1 MIIAQGQKGEKMR
14 LIDADA
20 LIGYLHTQFFYESRD
35 RSRVYK
41 VIQEQP
47 TIEPENE
54 ELDFVQPHKKLSVSL
69 QPERKKGKWILTD
82 FSDEDTYMCSVCQA
96 RIDPIDKFKSY
107 FCYHCGADMGEGES
121 NALD

>member
-1 MIIAQGQKGEKMR
+1 MSR

-20 LIGYLHTQFFYESRD
+20 LVEAVKNYPYGYRGLT
-35 RSRVYK
+35 VCT
-41 VIQEQP
+41 IAEQP
-47 TIEPENE
+47 TIE
-54 ELDFVQPHKKLSVSL
+54 
-69 QPERKKGKWILTD
+69 PERKKGKWIYNA
-82 FSDEDTYMCSVCQA
+82 DEDTYMCSVCQA